1 MAASR
6 QSGPLNVGP
15 NSPVGQPSAVG
26 TIVLVQ
32 EYTLNVTDVTSG
44 TGVDA
49 FRAPLNSALIGMDVV
64 VETVSNA
71 ATTGTLALANAD
83 GDIVTGF
90 DVKTAAGL
98 LSLQGGDA
106 AVASVSRFLA
116 PAASEDT
123 NLQLVYAETGT
134 AATAGTFHVRLH
146 YIQGNASQS

>member
-32 EYTLNVTDVTSG
+32 EYTLDVTDVTPG
-44 TGVDA
+44 TGEDA
-49 FRAPLNSALIGMDVV
+49 FRAPLNSALVGMDVV
-64 VETVSNA
+64 VETASDA
-71 ATTGTLALANAD
+71 GTTGTLALANSD

-90 DVKTAAGL
+90 DVTATGL

-116 PAASEDT
+116 PASGEDT
-123 NLQLVYAETGT
+123 NLQLVYAETGD
-134 AATAGTFHVRLH
+134 AATEGVFHVRLM
-146 YIQGNASQS
+146 YVQGNASQS